1 MDHLITKV
9 FSNEET
15 FQVLIPTEDQRSD
28 FFEPVFEAAVLP
40 PVKEAE
46 AIALA
51 VEELEVVPLPESREL
66 TENEEKRLRKKE
78 DSLLREL
85 RIFLRFNII
94 LNYFLGFYFYLCER
108 LFWVFYLPVNFKFLF
123 TSELS

>member
-1 MDHLITKV
+1 LAISEREENTDASELDHLVSKV

-15 FQVLIPTEDQRSD
+15 FQVLIPMEAQRKT

-51 VEELEVVPLPESREL
+51 VEELNVVPLPESREL

-78 DSLLREL
+78 DALLREL
-85 RIFLRFNII
+85 RIFLR
-94 LNYFLGFYFYLCER
+94 
-108 LFWVFYLPVNFKFLF
+108 
-123 TSELS
+123 

>member
-28 FFEPVFEAAVLP
+28 FFETVFEAAVLP

-78 DSLLREL
+78 DSLLR
-85 RIFLRFNII
+85 
-94 LNYFLGFYFYLCER
+94 
-108 LFWVFYLPVNFKFLF
+108 
-123 TSELS
+123 

>member
-94 LNYFLGFYFYLCER
+94 LNYF
-108 LFWVFYLPVNFKFLF
+108 
-123 TSELS
+123 